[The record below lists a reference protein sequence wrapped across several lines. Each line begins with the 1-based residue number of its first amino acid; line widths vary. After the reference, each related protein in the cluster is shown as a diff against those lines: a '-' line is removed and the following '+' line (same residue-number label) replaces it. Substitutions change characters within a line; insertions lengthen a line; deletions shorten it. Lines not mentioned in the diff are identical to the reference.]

1 MKIHFIAIGG
11 SAMHNLA
18 IALKLK
24 NYEISGSD
32 DEIFDPAK
40 SRLKKY
46 GILPEKIGWYPKKI
60 TQDIDAIVLGMH
72 AREDNPELVKAREMG
87 IRIYS
92 FPEFLYEQSK
102 DKKRVVIGGS
112 HGKTTITSMILH
124 VLNKLEKDFDFMVG
138 AQLDGFEVMVKLSE
152 TAPIIIL
159 EGDEYLTS
167 PLDKRPKFWVYKP
180 DIGVISG
187 IAWDHF
193 NVFQTFE
200 IYKNQF
206 LEFANLIPEN
216 GRLIYCHEDA
226 NVVKV
231 AQKSSCKNKTSYG
244 IPKFEI
250 SDGKSQILHSGERFP
265 ISVFGKHN
273 LMNIEAARCVCNELG
288 ISDIEFYNAISSF
301 EGASKRLEKLVH
313 NDDFVAY
320 KDFAHSPSKVEATIK
335 AVKEQYP
342 QNKVVA
348 VLELHTY
355 SSLNINFLDQYQS
368 TMDLADLPIVYFDN
382 YALEIKKLPPLNI
395 EMIKEKFNNEKII
408 VVNDKDSLKEVLLEQ
423 TYKNSSL
430 IFMSS
435 GNFGGLDLE
444 GFVNEVVK
452 EKS

>member
-1 MKIHFIAIGG
+1 
-11 SAMHNLA
+11 
-18 IALKLK
+18 
-24 NYEISGSD
+24 
-32 DEIFDPAK
+32 
-40 SRLKKY
+40 
-46 GILPEKIGWYPKKI
+46 
-60 TQDIDAIVLGMH
+60 
-72 AREDNPELVKAREMG
+72 
-87 IRIYS
+87 
-92 FPEFLYEQSK
+92 
-102 DKKRVVIGGS
+102 
-112 HGKTTITSMILH
+112 
-124 VLNKLEKDFDFMVG
+124 
-138 AQLDGFEVMVKLSE
+138 
-152 TAPIIIL
+152 
-159 EGDEYLTS
+159 
-167 PLDKRPKFWVYKP
+167 
-180 DIGVISG
+180 
-187 IAWDHF
+187 
-193 NVFQTFE
+193 
-200 IYKNQF
+200 
-206 LEFANLIPEN
+206 
-216 GRLIYCHEDA
+216 
-226 NVVKV
+226 
-231 AQKSSCKNKTSYG
+231 
-244 IPKFEI
+244 
-250 SDGKSQILHSGERFP
+250 
-265 ISVFGKHN
+265 
-273 LMNIEAARCVCNELG
+273 MNIEAARCVCNELG

>member
-46 GILPEKIGWYPKKI
+46 GILPEKIGWYPEKI

-226 NVVKV
+226 NVVEV
-231 AQKSSCKNKTSYG
+231 AKKFTCKNKTSYG

-250 SDGKSQILHSGERFP
+250 NNGKSQILHSGERFP